1 MWIPPRDPSLLD
13 FKNAIF
19 VLIGRSPN
27 LGVPTCLWQSAYAQA
42 LSLGSQ
48 KSCPLSLRAQLC
60 AVHLPWH
67 AGSMP
72 ANAPALLC
80 RR

>member
-1 MWIPPRDPSLLD
+1 MWIPPRNPSLLD

-27 LGVPTCLWQSAYAQA
+27 LGVPTCPWQSAHAQA

-48 KSCPLSLRAQLC
+48 KSCPLSLSTQLC

-67 AGSMP
+67 AASMP
-72 ANAPALLC
+72 ANAPAL
-80 RR
+80 